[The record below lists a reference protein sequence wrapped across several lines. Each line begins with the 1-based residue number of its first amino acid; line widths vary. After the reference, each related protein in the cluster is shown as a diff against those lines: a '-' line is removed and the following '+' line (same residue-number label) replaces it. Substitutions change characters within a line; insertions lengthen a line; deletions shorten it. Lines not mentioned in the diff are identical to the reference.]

1 MYLIG
6 SKLLGIKNTK
16 DVDYLEIIEG
26 SNTYY
31 KKNDNGTDVFYSTI
45 DKINKRLNF
54 EVEDKF
60 SLAFQLF
67 NYQFDQTLR
76 KHFGYDDFPIKY
88 NILDH
93 KKELEAFLKYIKDNK
108 LFNYDTRIVGKNN
121 HISKQIFH
129 IAYNKLILLNNS
141 PILTEEQQ
149 EFVQR
154 IHDKEVTWDEYIK
167 KVGY

>member
-16 DVDYLEIIEG
+16 DVDYVEIVEG
-26 SNTYY
+26 NKIHYRTFENGIDLLHISEDNLLDNFNFTPI
-31 KKNDNGTDVFYSTI
+31 KKEYSI
-45 DKINKRLNF
+45 H
-54 EVEDKF
+54 
-60 SLAFQLF
+60 S
-67 NYQFDQTLR
+67 YQYDQTLR
-76 KHFGYDDFPIKY
+76 KHFGHDDFPIKY

-93 KKELEAFLKYIKDNK
+93 RKELEELLAYIKK
-108 LFNYDTRIVGKNN
+108 RKILNYNTRLYGKNG
-121 HISKQIFH
+121 HVPKQIFH